1 MATINEQP
9 EGYSRFEKAAYPLLP
24 LAIMKIVLNAY
35 KSNYIESV
43 QIQHPEPF

>member
-9 EGYSRFEKAAYPLLP
+9 EGYSRFEKATYPLLP
-24 LAIMKIVLNAY
+24 LAIMNIVLDAY

-43 QIQHPEPF
+43 QIQNPEPF